1 MIPTNKKYD
10 SATREKLLQVA
21 PEDLKEALLRSLDY
35 AHKKTL
41 FISLLDCRIDSE
53 ELVQEA
59 VARAYGV
66 GTGKFDKLTYRNW
79 DQSKYPLLEDF
90 LKSIIKSLIDHILK
104 ENTGIVFLPT
114 DSDDTFQSEKLEE
127 LIQHSKPS
135 ETAEAVLLKA
145 EEAKE
150 LIKLL
155 KKLSND
161 DEEIGMLLL
170 AAEDGYSKA
179 VEQAEATGYEIK
191 KIYNIRKRLKRKLD
205 PLLDKL
211 NRKLCR

>member
-10 SATREKLLQVA
+10 PATRDKLLQVA

-35 AHKKTL
+35 ACKKTM

-90 LKSIIKSLIDHILK
+90 LKSIIKSLVDHILK

-114 DSDDTFQSEKLEE
+114 DSDDAFQSEKLEE
-127 LIQHSKPS
+127 LIQHYKPS

-145 EEAKE
+145 EKAKE

-170 AAEDGYSKA
+170 AADDGYSKA
-179 VEQAEATGYEIK
+179 GEQAEATGYDIK
-191 KIYNIRKRLKRKLD
+191 KIYNIRKRLKRKLE
-205 PLLDKL
+205 PLFDKL